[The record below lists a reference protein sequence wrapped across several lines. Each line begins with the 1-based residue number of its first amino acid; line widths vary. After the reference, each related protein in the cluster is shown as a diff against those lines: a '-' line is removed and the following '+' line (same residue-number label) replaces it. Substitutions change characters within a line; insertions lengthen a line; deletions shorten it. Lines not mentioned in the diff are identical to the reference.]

1 MASVVAL
8 PNGRTAHL
16 KTGAAVEALPDGR
29 MLNQVGAG
37 GGTTKDLAASGT
49 ASATATAD
57 LSTGA
62 AAFKAASYYFQL
74 LGDCNV

>member
-1 MASVVAL
+1 MSVFVNL
-8 PNGRTAHL
+8 PNGRAAYL
-16 KTGAAVEALPDGR
+16 NDGASFENLPNGQT
-29 MLNQVGAG
+29 LVLSGAG